1 MMSEKVGGGKKKC
14 SSTTKAGQT
23 HLSLRVFRTW
33 CCHLHCT
40 FASDLLSSAESPP
53 RFRKAQA
60 LLSESIAWDH
70 KNHISPRLDLTSNC
84 LICRVL
90 PRGLHH
96 HLTITSRRRLG
107 VSVRKI
113 KITFGKFQLL
123 ADNHLGLN
131 PYAPAPLNNATRAA
145 LTSSAQLHNSVP
157 FRSLTVE

>member
-1 MMSEKVGGGKKKC
+1 MTRIQQLSSIYKESSSPVQRPFSSVWLTMMSEKVGGEKKKC

-113 KITFGKFQLL
+113 KILETLL
-123 ADNHLGLN
+123 ENFN
-131 PYAPAPLNNATRAA
+131 CW
-145 LTSSAQLHNSVP
+145 LTITWV
-157 FRSLTVE
+157 

>member
-1 MMSEKVGGGKKKC
+1 MTRIQQLSSISKESSSPVQRPYSSVWLTMMSEKVGEGGGGEKKC
-14 SSTTKAGQT
+14 GSTTKAGQT
-23 HLSLRVFRTW
+23 HLSSRVFGTW

-40 FASDLLSSAESPP
+40 LASDLLSSAESPP

-70 KNHISPRLDLTSNC
+70 KNHISPRLGLTSNC

-96 HLTITSRRRLG
+96 HLTIKSERRLG

-113 KITFGKFQLL
+113 RILETLLENFNCWLTITW
-123 ADNHLGLN
+123 
-131 PYAPAPLNNATRAA
+131 
-145 LTSSAQLHNSVP
+145 V
-157 FRSLTVE
+157 